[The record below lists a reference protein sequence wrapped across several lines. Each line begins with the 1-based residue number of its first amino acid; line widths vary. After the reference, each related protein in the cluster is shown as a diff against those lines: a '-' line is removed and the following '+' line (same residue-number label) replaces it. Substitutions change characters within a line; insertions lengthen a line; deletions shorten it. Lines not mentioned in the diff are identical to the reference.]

1 MTFYVNGIKEENNVK
16 YNIEIVILAET
27 LSIVRKLL
35 EEIGIM
41 IVAIKE
47 YPQEAKK
54 GGNRYFQVNLYDSL
68 K

>member
-35 EEIGIM
+35 EEI
-41 IVAIKE
+41 
-47 YPQEAKK
+47 
-54 GGNRYFQVNLYDSL
+54 
-68 K
+68 